1 MDNSRNARGGNFSDL
16 SHPAA
21 FRVSLGRRRR
31 RRRRPRPSLVLVQTF
46 SGAARRRPR
55 RQKREAEVEVDRA
68 DQPTARVGAGGALP
82 SDSGGGGGSTSRLP
96 NSGIGLSAGGLQV
109 RKWKK
114 FWATLSRTDTKDGIS
129 GAAKKSLLYQKGYYV

>member
-1 MDNSRNARGGNFSDL
+1 M
-16 SHPAA
+16 
-21 FRVSLGRRRR
+21 
-31 RRRRPRPSLVLVQTF
+31 LVQTF

-55 RQKREAEVEVDRA
+55 RQKREAEVEVDGA

-82 SDSGGGGGSTSRLP
+82 FDSGGDSPSRRLP

-129 GAAKKSLLYQKGYYV
+129 GLQKILVVPEKGITCK